1 MQYDSL
7 NILRKQNPSRE
18 DFWTLT
24 VQKHL
29 KAFFKKYILKNFAKV
44 IEKRLCRNVFLI
56 KLTSFFK
63 KENPAQMFSFE
74 IDDIFKN
81 TFITECLQVTP
92 SNSGF

>member
-29 KAFFKKYILKNFAKV
+29 KAFFKKYILKISPKSLKSACVEMFFNKV
-44 IEKRLCRNVFLI
+44 NK
-56 KLTSFFK
+56 FF
-63 KENPAQMFSFE
+63 
-74 IDDIFKN
+74 
-81 TFITECLQVTP
+81 
-92 SNSGF
+92 

>member
-44 IEKRLCRNVFLI
+44 IEKRLCRSVF
-56 KLTSFFK
+56 
-63 KENPAQMFSFE
+63 
-74 IDDIFKN
+74 
-81 TFITECLQVTP
+81 
-92 SNSGF
+92 